1 MTTKQTAFRLP
12 EDSLED
18 IDFIISNRFAR
29 NATEAVIRA
38 LRYFVEEHQPSID
51 EDVAR
56 KVVKEYL
63 TSAEGKQ
70 LIQEIFDNNKSHASS
85 KKGKGRSPA
94 VETKEYV
101 YLE

>member
-38 LRYFVEEHQPSID
+38 LRYFVEDHRPSVD

-56 KVVKEYL
+56 GIVIEYL
-63 TSAEGKQ
+63 NSTEGRQ
-70 LIQEIFDNNKSHASS
+70 LIQEICENTGNHASS
-85 KKGKGRSPA
+85 TKKNGKKPIATTR
-94 VETKEYV
+94 EYIT
-101 YLE
+101 LE